1 MLASICSKLGG
12 NSHAACPQILQ
23 CCSPLSHSPLQK
35 STLYLHQLF
44 PAASRLSPVT
54 LLSSPPQRLEESQLT
69 GVSQLTYFLQA
80 RPHARWL
87 YLHEKFQAAA
97 FGHQKPL
104 CLPGVEQ
111 ATHLWISAGSTAPC
125 QGRGCC
131 YLSSFSHYPKGWVLT
146 PECLLQ
152 NEAYANP
159 TQDSDG

>member
-1 MLASICSKLGG
+1 MLASICSRLGG
-12 NSHAACPQILQ
+12 NSHAARPQILQ
-23 CCSPLSHSPLQK
+23 CCSPQPFSAAKIHSVP
-35 STLYLHQLF
+35 
-44 PAASRLSPVT
+44 PAALSCCRSRLSPVT
-54 LLSSPPQRLEESQLT
+54 LLSSPPQILEKSPLP
-69 GVSQLTYFLQA
+69 GVSQLTYSLRA
-80 RPHARWL
+80 HPHARWL

-97 FGHQKPL
+97 SGHHKPL

-111 ATHLWISAGSTAPC
+111 APHLWISAGSTAPC

-131 YLSSFSHYPKGWVLT
+131 YLSSFSHYPEGWVLK

>member
-1 MLASICSKLGG
+1 MLLPTQPFPTAEIHSVPPPALS
-12 NSHAACPQILQ
+12 
-23 CCSPLSHSPLQK
+23 CCEQTFSCD
-35 STLYLHQLF
+35 
-44 PAASRLSPVT
+44 PAIQ
-54 LLSSPPQRLEESQLT
+54 PPQRLEESQLT